1 MTLKLYIGNK
11 NYSSWSMRAGV
22 LLRAFGIAHDE
33 ILIRIDG
40 FDANSTFKTEV
51 NRIGATGTVP
61 FLIDTSVQDGH
72 DQSLIITDTLSIV
85 EYIAETFAD
94 HAIWPKDR
102 AMRAKARNLCAE
114 MHSGFGALRQHCMMN
129 IGPDLSRAG
138 ALIWRDH
145 AAVRRDVA
153 RIETAWADMLALSG
167 GPYLAG
173 GFSALDAYFAPVVIR
188 LKYYSLPVT
197 GESQTYMNRIFK
209 HPAIEDWVGGAV
221 TSAEFLDFEE
231 PFRLS
236 TDDPE
241 PV

>member
-1 MTLKLYIGNK
+1 
-11 NYSSWSMRAGV
+11 MRAGV

-51 NRIGATGTVP
+51 NRIGATGTLP

-85 EYIAETFAD
+85 EYIAKTFAD

-114 MHSGFGALRQHCMMN
+114 MHSSFGALRQHCMMN

-138 ALIWRDH
+138 AFI
-145 AAVRRDVA
+145 
-153 RIETAWADMLALSG
+153 
-167 GPYLAG
+167 
-173 GFSALDAYFAPVVIR
+173 
-188 LKYYSLPVT
+188 
-197 GESQTYMNRIFK
+197 
-209 HPAIEDWVGGAV
+209 
-221 TSAEFLDFEE
+221 
-231 PFRLS
+231 
-236 TDDPE
+236 
-241 PV
+241 

>member
-1 MTLKLYIGNK
+1 MTLKLYIGNP

-129 IGPDLSRAG
+129 IGPDLSAPEHLFGAITPLCAAMSPGSRPHGLICWLCPAG
-138 ALIWRDH
+138 RIWQ
-145 AAVRRDVA
+145 V
-153 RIETAWADMLALSG
+153 I
-167 GPYLAG
+167 
-173 GFSALDAYFAPVVIR
+173 SAHWMPISRQL
-188 LKYYSLPVT
+188 
-197 GESQTYMNRIFK
+197 
-209 HPAIEDWVGGAV
+209 
-221 TSAEFLDFEE
+221 
-231 PFRLS
+231 
-236 TDDPE
+236 
-241 PV
+241 

>member
-1 MTLKLYIGNK
+1 MTLKLYIGNP

-51 NRIGATGTVP
+51 NQIGATGTVP

-72 DQSLIITDTLSIV
+72 DKSLIITDTLSIV

-153 RIETAWADMLALSG
+153 RIETAWADMLALSH

-173 GFSALDAYFAPVVIR
+173 DFCALDAYFAPVVMR
-188 LKYYSLPVT
+188 LKYHSLPVT
-197 GESQTYMNRIFK
+197 DQSQIYMAK
-209 HPAIEDWVGGAV
+209 MCEHPAVRDWVSGAV
-221 TSAEFLDFEE
+221 ASAEFLEFEE

-236 TDDPE
+236 ANDSE

>member
-1 MTLKLYIGNK
+1 MTLKLYIGNP

-167 GPYLAG
+167 GP
-173 GFSALDAYFAPVVIR
+173 
-188 LKYYSLPVT
+188 
-197 GESQTYMNRIFK
+197 
-209 HPAIEDWVGGAV
+209 
-221 TSAEFLDFEE
+221 
-231 PFRLS
+231 
-236 TDDPE
+236 
-241 PV
+241 

>member
-1 MTLKLYIGNK
+1 MTLKLYIGNP

-102 AMRAKARNLCAE
+102 AMRAKARMAR
-114 MHSGFGALRQHCMMN
+114 SFGQIA
-129 IGPDLSRAG
+129 
-138 ALIWRDH
+138 
-145 AAVRRDVA
+145 
-153 RIETAWADMLALSG
+153 
-167 GPYLAG
+167 
-173 GFSALDAYFAPVVIR
+173 
-188 LKYYSLPVT
+188 
-197 GESQTYMNRIFK
+197 
-209 HPAIEDWVGGAV
+209 
-221 TSAEFLDFEE
+221 
-231 PFRLS
+231 
-236 TDDPE
+236 
-241 PV
+241 